1 MLMVRKHS
9 SGIGLENLCVDIL
22 NKAAPAVLICLT
34 FVSRLR
40 QDPADLEALGD
51 AIKLHEQL
59 QGERDTIEGMI
70 SPIQDQFA
78 ILEKNEVAI
87 PEEVSSGRVYI
98 HQRLFYP
105 ENSHSFRF
113 NSLTFLYSQANDCGF
128 CD

>member
-1 MLMVRKHS
+1 MLTLCWWVRKHS
-9 SGIGLENLCVDIL
+9 SRIGLDNLYVDIL
-22 NKAAPAVLICLT
+22 NKAAPAVLMCLT

-105 ENSHSFRF
+105 ENSRNF
-113 NSLTFLYSQANDCGF
+113 
-128 CD
+128 